1 MRFDSQFWRM
11 NCQIFS
17 WLFSSGAR
25 GGSGRSE
32 MLRGTS
38 SVGTRGD
45 LGADLVEMKLHGFGV
60 AGGQHEGGAGS
71 TFGAYRTEQIGRLG
85 ALIVGGPGTRAFPGP
100 AVGELV
106 LLPDPH
112 LVLEP
117 HL

>member
-1 MRFDSQFWRM
+1 M

-32 MLRGTS
+32 MPAGLIEDDNR
-38 SVGTRGD
+38 VGTRGD

-71 TFGAYRTEQIGRLG
+71 AFGAYRTEQIGRLG

-100 AVGELV
+100 AIGELV